1 MKWTITAAT
10 LCAAGICSTSFAQSS
25 VTLYGIIDESIQ
37 YTHNT
42 GGASNQIKLQSGQM
56 SVSQWGMRGTEDLGG
71 GLSALF
77 NLQNGFNVNTG
88 KMSSGLLF
96 GRKAYVGLAGQ
107 FGTVTI
113 GRQQD
118 TLQDFVLAVQG
129 DNFLEY
135 FTAPGDVDNAD
146 GSVRNSN
153 AVKWTSPSWG
163 GLQAAAMYGFG
174 GVAGS
179 VGSGQAYNAAVSY
192 GKGPLTLAAGYSH
205 ADNGNAALS
214 TRGTSSADSIFLS
227 PVNNAYATASAI
239 NIARAGASYVV
250 GPVTLGG
257 YYSYAEYLAD
267 GNSTFRSAER
277 YNNASAFV
285 GWQATP
291 ALQLETGYNFLKSH
305 GDSSATYQQVTL
317 AVDYVL
323 SKRTDLYGTMSYGHA
338 SGSNGLG
345 PAQAVISDAYVD
357 GGKATQELVIAGI
370 RHRF

>member
-1 MKWTITAAT
+1 
-10 LCAAGICSTSFAQSS
+10 

-42 GGASNQIKLQSGQM
+42 GGASNEIKLQSGQM
-56 SVSQWGMRGTEDLGG
+56 SISQWGVRGTEDLGG

-77 NLQNGFNVNTG
+77 NLQNGFNLNNG
-88 KMSSGLLF
+88 KMNSGLLF
-96 GRKAYVGLAGQ
+96 GRKAYVGLAGN
-107 FGTVTI
+107 FGTVTL

-118 TLQDFVLAVQG
+118 TLQDLVLPIQG

-179 VGSGQAYNAAVSY
+179 VGSGQAYNAAVTY
-192 GKGPLTLAAGYSH
+192 NRGPLTLAAGYSH
-205 ADNGNAALS
+205 ADNGNATLS

-227 PVNNAYATASAI
+227 PVNDAYVTASAI
-239 NIARAGASYVV
+239 NIARAGATYVV

-257 YYSYAEYLAD
+257 YYSYSEYLAD
-267 GNSTFRSAER
+267 GHSTFQSAER

-285 GWQATP
+285 VWQVTP
-291 ALQLETGYNFLKSH
+291 AWMVETGYNYLKSH

-317 AVDYVL
+317 AADYSL

-345 PAQAVISDAYVD
+345 AAQAVISDAFVD
-357 GGKATQELVIAGI
+357 GGKSTQELVIAGI

>member
-1 MKWTITAAT
+1 MKWLAMTAA
-10 LCAAGICSTSFAQSS
+10 LCAAGISGTSYAQSS
-25 VTLYGIIDESIQ
+25 VTLYGIIDDSIQ

-56 SVSQWGMRGTEDLGG
+56 SISQWGVRGTEDLGD

-77 NLQNGFNVNTG
+77 NLQNGFNVNNG
-88 KMSSGLLF
+88 NMNSGLLF
-96 GRKAYVGLAGQ
+96 GRKAYVGLAGH

-129 DNFLEY
+129 DAFLEY
-135 FTAPGDVDNAD
+135 FTAPGDIDNAD
-146 GSVRNSN
+146 GSVRTSN
-153 AVKWTSPSWG
+153 AVKWTSPSWR

-179 VGSGQAYNAAVSY
+179 VASGQSYNAAVNYSH
-192 GKGPLTLAAGYSH
+192 GPLTLAAGYAH
-205 ADNGNAALS
+205 IDNGNPTVS
-214 TRGTSSADSIFLS
+214 MRGTSSVDSIFLS
-227 PVNNAYATASAI
+227 PVNDAYATASAI
-239 NIARAGASYVV
+239 NIARAGATYAL

-257 YYSYAEYLAD
+257 YYSYSEYLPD
-267 GNSTFRSAER
+267 GHSTFQDAER
-277 YNNASAFV
+277 FNNGSVFAA
-285 GWQATP
+285 WQATP
-291 ALQLETGYNFLKSH
+291 VWLFETGYNILKSH

-317 AVDYVL
+317 AVDYTL
-323 SKRTDLYGTMSYGHA
+323 SRRTDLYGTASYGHA

-345 PAQAVISDAYVD
+345 PAQAVISDAFVD
-357 GGKATQELVIAGI
+357 GGKTTQELVIAGI

>member
-1 MKWTITAAT
+1 MKRVAILAA
-10 LCAAGICSTSFAQSS
+10 LCAAGICRTAYAQSS
-25 VTLYGIIDESIQ
+25 VTLYGIIDDSIQ

-42 GGASNQIKLQSGQM
+42 GGASNEIKLQSGQM
-56 SVSQWGMRGTEDLGG
+56 SISQWGVRGTEDLGG
-71 GLSALF
+71 GLNALF
-77 NLQNGFNVNTG
+77 NLQNGFNVNNG
-88 KMSSGLLF
+88 KLNSGLLF
-96 GRKAYVGLAGQ
+96 GRKAYVGLSGHY
-107 FGTVTI
+107 GTLTV

-118 TLQDFVLAVQG
+118 TLQDFVLPVQG

-153 AVKWTSPSWG
+153 AVKWTSPIWG
-163 GLQAAAMYGFG
+163 GLQAAVMYGFG

-179 VGSGQAYNAAVSY
+179 VGSGQAYNAAITY
-192 GKGPLTLAAGYSH
+192 IRGALTVAAGYSH
-205 ADNGNAALS
+205 ADNGNATLS

-227 PVNNAYATASAI
+227 PVNDAYVTASAI
-239 NIARAGASYVV
+239 NIARAGATYVF

-267 GNSTFRSAER
+267 GSSTFRTAER
-277 YNNASAFV
+277 YNNGSVFAA
-285 GWQATP
+285 WQAT
-291 ALQLETGYNFLKSH
+291 ATLLFETGYNILKSH

-317 AVDYVL
+317 AADYAL

-345 PAQAVISDAYVD
+345 PAQAVISDAFVD
-357 GGKATQELVIAGI
+357 GGKTTQELVIAGI